1 MNHMEHLYCI
11 CWDLVLD
18 RWTESL
24 IGILSHV
31 DFLLN
36 QPFKTVYYDK
46 NYIHESGD
54 TISLVVRSK
63 RIGSLGGNV
72 NAQ

>member
-11 CWDLVLD
+11 CLDLVLD

-24 IGILSHV
+24 IGILSDV
-31 DFLLN
+31 DFSLN

-46 NYIHESGD
+46 NYIHESD
-54 TISLVVRSK
+54 NTISFVVRSK